1 MTCHQLTKWNF
12 IYQHISYQ
20 KMKEIYSSIFL
31 CESLVLLTVYLAFVR
46 AADQG
51 ILRRRWHKTQRGF
64 QAARW
69 KYRGPSTS
77 LNKKPLAA
85 EKCFIKRL
93 DLIWWKHVRYQNQ
106 NNSLLSDW
114 FIRSSV
120 LFFIY
125 VYLWLLKDQWPTVY
139 KWLSQLIIKH
149 RIKDVIAITIVIKHS
164 PLIPKITN
172 LTYIQPRWVR
182 EVP

>member
-1 MTCHQLTKWNF
+1 MTCHQLTKWNL

-46 AADQG
+46 AADPG

-69 KYRGPSTS
+69 KYRGPSTC

-114 FIRSSV
+114 FIHSSV
-120 LFFIY
+120 LFFHIR
-125 VYLWLLKDQWPTVY
+125 LFMIIEVY

-164 PLIPKITN
+164 SLIPKITN
-172 LTYIQPRWVR
+172 LTDIQPRWIR

>member
-1 MTCHQLTKWNF
+1 MTCHQLTKWNL

-120 LFFIY
+120 LFFSYTFIY
-125 VYLWLLKDQWPTVY
+125 DYW
-139 KWLSQLIIKH
+139 
-149 RIKDVIAITIVIKHS
+149 RINDRQCINDYH
-164 PLIPKITN
+164 N
-172 LTYIQPRWVR
+172 R
-182 EVP
+182 